1 MSALIFDWDNTL
13 VDTIPVIKHSLL
25 DTLNEF
31 NYDGEKDKIIS
42 SVGFNNSMREG
53 FPALFGDDWEK
64 ASEYFYHRYDKNKDL
79 INKMAGFDEIIDYLK
94 NIDIPIAINSNKRQ
108 DLLESEIN
116 RFEINNIFDIVV
128 GSGICENDKPAPD
141 GVNKI
146 CNHWKVNP
154 NPDIYYIGDS
164 EVDYKTAKNSGVSNI
179 LVSDKN
185 DINTVTCKN
194 LTELVNYLKNI

>member
-79 INKMAGFDEIIDYLK
+79 INKMAGFDEVIDYLK
-94 NIDIPIAINSNKRQ
+94 NTDIPIAINSNKRQ

-116 RFEINNIFDIVV
+116 RFEINDIFEYRVKFTLA
-128 GSGICENDKPAPD
+128 NWRK
-141 GVNKI
+141 NK
-146 CNHWKVNP
+146 
-154 NPDIYYIGDS
+154 
-164 EVDYKTAKNSGVSNI
+164 
-179 LVSDKN
+179 
-185 DINTVTCKN
+185 
-194 LTELVNYLKNI
+194 